1 MVEINEQAR
10 KRAEEEWQQ
19 RENTVLG
26 KKAEIQ
32 RKVKEL

>member
-1 MVEINEQAR
+1 MMGINEQTR

-26 KKAEIQ
+26 EKAEIQ